1 MRRSRFTETP
11 IVAILQEAE
20 EGKKAREICRQHGI
34 EDRPH
39 NSLGSI
45 PPALF
50 RRPGEKARH
59 STFELSP

>member
-20 EGKKAREICRQHGI
+20 EGKKAREICRQHDI

-45 PPALF
+45 PPAMF
-50 RRPGEKARH
+50 RR
-59 STFELSP
+59 